1 MTFLMRDSDFLM
13 DFNMILRWSYY
24 MLLSYL
30 FWVHK
35 LLVPPGDPL
44 QGRLESQLQE
54 ASMEGQL
61 DLLR

>member
-1 MTFLMRDSDFLM
+1 
-13 DFNMILRWSYY
+13 

-30 FWVHK
+30 WVHK